1 MTIVNGVIIA
11 LLIIFLVR
19 KMIPVKGVRQMTPAQ
34 LQNEQKD
41 NNKQYIDV
49 RTPAEY
55 KRFHVPGFV
64 NMPLH
69 QLHQKKSQL
78 SKDQEVVVMCQSGM
92 RSSKASKILKKEGFK
107 NITNIRG
114 GLSAWR

>member
-1 MTIVNGVIIA
+1 MTIINGVILA

-19 KMIPVKGVRQMTPAQ
+19 KLIPVKGVRQLTPSQ
-34 LQNEQKD
+34 LQTELKD
-41 NNKQYIDV
+41 KNKQYIDV
-49 RTPAEY
+49 RTPAEF

-69 QLHQKKSQL
+69 QLHQKMGQL
-78 SKDQEVVVMCQSGM
+78 SKDKEVVIICQSGM

-114 GLSAWR
+114 GLSAWN